1 MSAASWFSKSRSN
14 FKSLFFYEDTVFE
27 NHPLLKNELIEIRE
41 YQVNIAKSALR
52 GNTLVVLPT
61 GLGKTVIAIFII
73 VEVLR
78 RKGGKIL
85 FLAPTK
91 PLVEQHVRTLK
102 NLTKVKNIALL
113 TGEIRKNKRK
123 DLVKDAEIVVSTPQ
137 VIQNDIQS
145 GDINIGEFT
154 LIVFDEAH
162 KAVGN
167 YAYVYIAKEYAKSR
181 EDHLILAMTA
191 SPGGS
196 EEKVME
202 IIENLRIENVEIRT
216 EHDADVRKYVKGIK
230 TRIVT
235 LPMPEELKK
244 LHKALKELY
253 DEIIAELRKYELFLR
268 KKRITRK
275 DLLIAQATVRD
286 RIEEGNTD
294 YYNAAMLLTMAI
306 KVDYA
311 MEYLETQGLEACYE
325 QLQRIITEGN
335 SRDGSRAAK
344 MLVSNARFI
353 QVVRLARELIKNKN
367 SVENPK
373 LDALKVIVRKQLS
386 ENPNSRI
393 IVFTHFRETS
403 QIVAEALN
411 KLPGIRAVRF
421 IGQASK
427 GEDKGMNQRKQVEIL
442 KKFREGVYNVLVATQ
457 VAEEGLDIPST
468 DMVIFYEPVPSE
480 IRAIQR
486 RGRTGRTDIGKVVIL
501 TIKGTRDVAYHWSSK
516 HKERKMKNELRWLR
530 VLLKDR
536 FRNREFRK
544 IFADEP
550 SRSDVDE
557 PTQTKKVEKSIRPE
571 RKKQLSL
578 LDFV

>member
-1 MSAASWFSKSRSN
+1 M
-14 FKSLFFYEDTVFE
+14 FE

-61 GLGKTVIAIFII
+61 GLGKTVIAIFVI

-91 PLVEQHVRTLK
+91 PLVEQHVRTLR
-102 NLTKVKNIALL
+102 NLTKVKNIVLL

-294 YYNAAMLLTMAI
+294 YYNAAMLVTMAI

-344 MLVSNARFI
+344 VLVSNARFI
-353 QVVRLARELIKNKN
+353 QVVRLARELIKNKDR
-367 SVENPK
+367 VENPK
-373 LDALKVIVRKQLS
+373 LDALKVIVRKQLA

-403 QIVAEALN
+403 QLVAEALN
-411 KLPGIRAVRF
+411 EVPGIRAVRF

-501 TIKGTRDVAYHWSSK
+501 TIKGTRDVAYLWSSK

-550 SRSDVDE
+550 ARSDMDE

-571 RKKQLSL
+571 GKKQLSL

>member
-1 MSAASWFSKSRSN
+1 M
-14 FKSLFFYEDTVFE
+14 DTVFE
-27 NHPLLKNELIEIRE
+27 NHPLLKNGLIEIRE

-61 GLGKTVIAIFII
+61 GLGKTVIAIFVIA
-73 VEVLR
+73 EVLR

-102 NLTKVKNIALL
+102 NLTKVKNIVLL
-113 TGEIRKNKRK
+113 TGEIRKSKRK

-145 GDINIGEFT
+145 GDMDIGEFT

-167 YAYVYIAKEYAKSR
+167 YAYVYIAKEYVKSR

-191 SPGGS
+191 SPGGT

-202 IIENLRIENVEIRT
+202 IIENLNIENVEIRT
-216 EHDADVRKYVKGIK
+216 EHDADVKKYVKGIK

-253 DEIIAELRKYELFLR
+253 DDIIAELRKYELFLR
-268 KKRITRK
+268 KRRITRK

-286 RIEEGNTD
+286 KIEEGNTD

-311 MEYLETQGLEACYE
+311 MEYLETQGLEACFE

-344 MLVSNARFI
+344 MLVSNPKFI
-353 QVVRLARELIKNKN
+353 QAVRLARELIKNKDRI
-367 SVENPK
+367 ENPK
-373 LDALKVIVRKQLS
+373 LDALRVIVRKQLS
-386 ENPNSRI
+386 ENPHSRI

-403 QIVAEALN
+403 QLVADALN
-411 KLPGIRAVRF
+411 EVPGIRAVRF

-427 GEDKGMNQRKQVEIL
+427 GEDKGMNQKKQVEIL
-442 KKFREGVYNVLVATQ
+442 KKFREGEYNVLVATQ

-501 TIKGTRDVAYHWSSK
+501 TIKGTRDVAYLWSSK

-536 FRNREFRK
+536 FRNRKFRK
-544 IFADEP
+544 IFAEEP
-550 SRSDVDE
+550 ARNDVNE
-557 PTQTKKVEKSIRPE
+557 QTPTKKVEKSIKPE
-571 RKKQLSL
+571 GRKQLSL

>member
-501 TIKGTRDVAYHWSSK
+501 TIKGTRDVAYLWSSK

>member
-1 MSAASWFSKSRSN
+1 M
-14 FKSLFFYEDTVFE
+14 FE

-61 GLGKTVIAIFII
+61 GLGKTVIAIFVIA
-73 VEVLR
+73 EVLR

-91 PLVEQHVRTLK
+91 PLVEQHVRTLR
-102 NLTKVKNIALL
+102 NLTSVKNIVLL

-123 DLVKDAEIVVSTPQ
+123 NLVKEAEIVVSTPQ

-145 GDINIGEFT
+145 GAINIGEFT

-167 YAYVYIAKEYAKSR
+167 YAYVYIAKEYVKSR

-191 SPGGS
+191 SPGGT

-202 IIENLRIENVEIRT
+202 IIENLNIENVEIRT

-286 RIEEGNTD
+286 KIEEGNTD
-294 YYNAAMLLTMAI
+294 YYNAAMFLTMAI

-344 MLVSNARFI
+344 MLVSNAKFI
-353 QVVRLARELIKNKN
+353 QAVRLARELIKNKD

-373 LDALKVIVRKQLS
+373 LDALRVIVRKQLS
-386 ENPNSRI
+386 ENPHSRI

-403 QIVAEALN
+403 QLVADALN
-411 KLPGIRAVRF
+411 EVLGIRAVRF
-421 IGQASK
+421 VGQASK
-427 GEDKGMNQRKQVEIL
+427 GEDKGMNQKKQVEIL
-442 KKFREGVYNVLVATQ
+442 KKFREGEYNVLVATQ

-486 RGRTGRTDIGKVVIL
+486 RGRTGRTDIGNVVIL
-501 TIKGTRDVAYHWSSK
+501 TIKGTRDVAYLWSSK

-530 VLLKDR
+530 VLLKGR
-536 FRNREFRK
+536 FRNRKFRI
-544 IFADEP
+544 IFVEEP
-550 SRSDVDE
+550 AQSDVTE
-557 PTQTKKVEKSIRPE
+557 QTSTKKVEEGIKSEGR
-571 RKKQLSL
+571 KQLSL

>member
-501 TIKGTRDVAYHWSSK
+501 TIKGTRDVAYLWSSK

-550 SRSDVDE
+550 ARSDMDE

>member
-1 MSAASWFSKSRSN
+1 M
-14 FKSLFFYEDTVFE
+14 FE

-61 GLGKTVIAIFII
+61 GLGKTVIAIFVI

-91 PLVEQHVRTLK
+91 PLVEQHVRTLR

-216 EHDADVRKYVKGIK
+216 EHDADVSKYVKEIK

-244 LHKALKELY
+244 LHKAIKELY

-353 QVVRLARELIKNKN
+353 QVVRLARELIKNKDR
-367 SVENPK
+367 VENPK
-373 LDALKVIVRKQLS
+373 LDALRVIVRKQLS

-411 KLPGIRAVRF
+411 EVPGIRAVRF

-442 KKFREGVYNVLVATQ
+442 RKFREGVYNVLVATQ

-486 RGRTGRTDIGKVVIL
+486 RGRTGRTNIGKVVIL
-501 TIKGTRDVAYHWSSK
+501 TIKGTRDVAYLWSSK

-550 SRSDVDE
+550 ARSDVDE
-557 PTQTKKVEKSIRPE
+557 PTQTKKVEKSIKPE
-571 RKKQLSL
+571 RRKQLSL
-578 LDFV
+578 LDFG

>member
-1 MSAASWFSKSRSN
+1 M
-14 FKSLFFYEDTVFE
+14 FE

-294 YYNAAMLLTMAI
+294 YYNAAMLVTMAI

-403 QIVAEALN
+403 QLVAEALN
-411 KLPGIRAVRF
+411 EVPGIRAVRF

-501 TIKGTRDVAYHWSSK
+501 TIKGTRDVAYLWSSK

-550 SRSDVDE
+550 ARSDMDE

-571 RKKQLSL
+571 GKKQLSL